1 MTNHL
6 VDLEQ
11 AEAECIR
18 YAHSLFLELNRP
30 ETFWKRL
37 RSAPVNDARYR
48 KKMCRRKNL
57 GGMWGQFGFGGAY
70 DFMFMLS
77 FSPAAALAYIRP
89 QAEERLPRRWTP
101 AAKRKLCEL
110 LTYNE
115 HDVRGM
121 RHLTLEMMGMADP
134 EISVN

>member
-1 MTNHL
+1 
-6 VDLEQ
+6 
-11 AEAECIR
+11 
-18 YAHSLFLELNRP
+18 
-30 ETFWKRL
+30 
-37 RSAPVNDARYR
+37 
-48 KKMCRRKNL
+48 MCRRKNL

-110 LTYNE
+110 LK
-115 HDVRGM
+115 
-121 RHLTLEMMGMADP
+121 
-134 EISVN
+134 